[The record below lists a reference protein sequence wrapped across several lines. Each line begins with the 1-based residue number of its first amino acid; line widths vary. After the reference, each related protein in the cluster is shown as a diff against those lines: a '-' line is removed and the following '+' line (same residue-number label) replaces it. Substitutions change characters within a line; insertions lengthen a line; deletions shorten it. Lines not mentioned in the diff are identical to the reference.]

1 MAFGDLIQNVKQK
14 VRSMYDNF
22 FYEGTEAPAPQP
34 GMTTDAYAGEQAY
47 QQPQQ
52 GWQQPQSQQ
61 QAWQTQPQQGWQQPQ
76 AQQQAWQ
83 TQPQQGWQQPQPQQ
97 QAWQAQPQQPQPQQQ
112 PARNRRARMH
122 ANQAESNVV
131 DFGAYQQ
138 QPYQPQQPTQPEEQP
153 QPAQQVSQALL
164 NARVINAR
172 SMGDCRSAITLLRK
186 GDAVVM
192 VMEGIADPAEM
203 RRLVDTL
210 SGACYCLT
218 ATITKV
224 SRYGVYLL
232 APQTMPVFTDQAT
245 SQMNSAPMR
254 PRYQPMP
261 ATQRPA
267 YSAAAAQQPAYPP
280 QNAYQPAQPA
290 YQEAEGYQPQN
301 NNPYAP
307 QNPYQQPQQAFS
319 QRQAAPEEAPQA
331 FYSRPAP
338 QQAAAPAFAPQRAAS
353 GYMPDEAAEAAAE

>member
-47 QQPQQ
+47 QQPPQGWQQPQQPPQQAWQGQPQQ

-61 QAWQTQPQQGWQQPQ
+61 PAWQNQPQQGWQQPQ
-76 AQQQAWQ
+76 SQ
-83 TQPQQGWQQPQPQQ
+83 QQGWQQPQPQQ
-97 QAWQAQPQQPQPQQQ
+97 QAQQ

-138 QPYQPQQPTQPEEQP
+138 QPYQPQQPSQPEEQP
-153 QPAQQVSQALL
+153 QQAQQVSQALL

-267 YSAAAAQQPAYPP
+267 YPP

-290 YQEAEGYQPQN
+290 YQEAEGYQPQQN
-301 NNPYAP
+301 NAYAP
-307 QNPYQQPQQAFS
+307 QNPYQQPQQAFA
-319 QRQAAPEEAPQA
+319 QRQAAPEEATQA

-353 GYMPDEAAEAAAE
+353 GYMPDEGAEAAAE

>member
-1 MAFGDLIQNVKQK
+1 MAFGDLIQNVKLK

-47 QQPQQ
+47 QQPPQ
-52 GWQQPQSQQ
+52 GWQQPQQQSQ

-76 AQQQAWQ
+76 AQQAWQ
-83 TQPQQGWQQPQPQQ
+83 TQPQQGWQGQQPQQ
-97 QAWQAQPQQPQPQQQ
+97 QAWQAQPQQAQQ
-112 PARNRRARMH
+112 PARNRRAHMH

-138 QPYQPQQPTQPEEQP
+138 QPYQPQQQPAPAEEQP
-153 QPAQQVSQALL
+153 QQAQQPAQALL

-232 APQTMPVFTDQAT
+232 APQAMPVFTDQAT

-261 ATQRPA
+261 GVQRPS
-267 YSAAAAQQPAYPP
+267 YGAAAQNAYPP

-290 YQEAEGYQPQN
+290 YQETDGYQPQN
-301 NNPYAP
+301 NPYAP
-307 QNPYQQPQQAFS
+307 QAAYQQPQQAFS

-331 FYSRPAP
+331 FYSRPVP

-353 GYMPDEAAEAAAE
+353 GYMPDEATEAAAE

>member
-22 FYEGTEAPAPQP
+22 FYDGTEAPAPQP
-34 GMTTDAYAGEQAY
+34 GMADTYAGEQAY
-47 QQPQQ
+47 QQPQ
-52 GWQQPQSQQ
+52 GWQQPQQPQ

-76 AQQQAWQ
+76 SWQGQQQPQSWQ
-83 TQPQQGWQQPQPQQ
+83 TQPQQSP
-97 QAWQAQPQQPQPQQQ
+97 QPQQPQQQ
-112 PARNRRARMH
+112 PGRSRRAHMH

-138 QPYQPQQPTQPEEQP
+138 QPYQPQQQPAPVEEQP
-153 QPAQQVSQALL
+153 QQAQQAAPALL

-192 VMEGIADPAEM
+192 VMESIADPAEM

-232 APQTMPVFTDQAT
+232 APQAMPVFTDQAT

-261 ATQRPA
+261 GAQRPS
-267 YSAAAAQQPAYPP
+267 YGAAAQNAYPP
-280 QNAYQPAQPA
+280 QSAYQPAQPA
-290 YQEAEGYQPQN
+290 YQQADGYPQQ

-331 FYSRPAP
+331 FYSRPVP
-338 QQAAAPAFAPQRAAS
+338 QQAAAPSFAPQRTAS
-353 GYMPDEAAEAAAE
+353 GYMPDETAEAAAE